1 MVRVNKILL
10 SLCFVLAMGCGE
22 QSSGESGQN
31 AAAAPSVPAAAEEQ
45 QEQAPQQIAALAD
58 TKGTETATSDMASV
72 AAQSYVEGTHYE
84 RLPKPVPTSDKN
96 RIEVAEVFW
105 YGCSHCYDFEPVIQD
120 WAKTLPDDVV
130 LVKSPAMWDNQGVM
144 ANHARI
150 YYTAKALG
158 VEAVISPI
166 AFKALNVER
175 QPLRTEDEIA
185 KLFTDNG
192 VSRQDFDRTFKSFGV
207 TSSVRQAESRQ
218 RSYRVQGTPEVIVD
232 GTYRVASRMAGSQEA
247 VLKVT
252 DFLIDKIRQEK
263 VGK

>member
-1 MVRVNKILL
+1 MVRVNNILL

-22 QSSGESGQN
+22 QSSGESSQS
-31 AAAAPSVPAAAEEQ
+31 AAATPPVAAAPEQ
-45 QEQAPQQIAALAD
+45 KQAPQQVAALAD
-58 TKGTETATSDMASV
+58 TKASAAVTADLKSV
-72 AAQSYVEGTHYE
+72 AANNYVEGTHYE

-120 WAKTLPDDVV
+120 WSKALPDDVV

-175 QPLRTEDEIA
+175 LPLRTEDEIA

-192 VSRQDFDRTFKSFGV
+192 VSRADFDRTFKSFGV

-263 VGK
+263 AGK